1 MRIKEFLEQ
10 KAVTL
15 CFLGIGIVILLF
27 VLCCAGVRD
36 GLLAMFVLLFSALVI
51 GWLMAEYIMQK
62 TKIERLQKL
71 EESIPEKHLLGEVL
85 PVPRGAVE
93 RQYFHMMG
101 VVSRSALGLAEQAV
115 RDKNDYLEY
124 VESWIHEIKTPLTA
138 CSLILSND
146 GDRRKLRQEL
156 KKVDNLTET
165 ILYYARMRT
174 GEKDVRI
181 REFSVNQVMNEAVGS
196 LAELLMAAHVSVE
209 VDGDFWLRS
218 DDKAL
223 VFMIKQLLI
232 NSAKYSPG
240 CHIRL
245 LAQEPAIIVEDD
257 GIGVPSWD
265 IPRLTD
271 RGFTGENGRRQ
282 QGSTGMGLYIV
293 RELCRQFGF
302 SLEIE
307 SAAGEY
313 MRVRMEKRTEF
324 VS

>member
-1 MRIKEFLEQ
+1 MRIKEFLGQ

-15 CFLGIGIVILLF
+15 CFLGIGIVTLLF
-27 VLCCAGVRD
+27 VLRCAGVGD
-36 GLLAMFVLLFSALVI
+36 GLLVLFFLFFFLLVS
-51 GWLMAEYIMQK
+51 GWLMAEYMMQR
-62 TKIERLQKL
+62 TKIKRLQKL
-71 EESIPEKHLLGEVL
+71 EENLSEKHLLGQVL

-93 RQYFHMMG
+93 RQYFHMME
-101 VVSRSALGLAEQAV
+101 VVSRSALGLAEQAE
-115 RDKNDYLEY
+115 RDRNDYLEY

-181 REFSVNQVMNEAVGS
+181 REFSVNQAMNEAVES
-196 LAELLMAAHVSVE
+196 LAELLMAAGVSAE
-209 VDGDFWLRS
+209 VDGDFLLRS

-223 VFMIKQLLI
+223 VFILKQLLI

-265 IPRLTD
+265 IPRLTE
-271 RGFTGENGRRQ
+271 RGFTGENGRRR

-293 RELCRQFGF
+293 SELCRQFGF
-302 SLEIE
+302 TLKIE
-307 SAAGEY
+307 SVEGEY
-313 MRVRMEKRTEF
+313 MRVRMEKEG
-324 VS
+324 